1 MEYLYQVPRIGE
13 DLGHLLKN
21 DPVFRTLGVAPADL
35 KWPYIGP
42 GFAGLVRIVIGQQV
56 SAQAAASLWRRF
68 VDNVH
73 TVSPNSVF
81 ALKDDDMRLLGL
93 SHQKARYI
101 RGLAEA
107 VKKKT
112 FVPETLADLPD
123 EAVYEAVTALHG
135 FGQWSAEM
143 YLMFGLARS
152 DVWPAGDL
160 GIQQGLQRYLKLK
173 ERPDAARVK
182 KEGARFAP
190 RRTAASI
197 LLWYMKST
205 A

>member
-1 MEYLYQVPRIGE
+1 MEYLYQVPRIRE
-13 DLGHLLKN
+13 DLEYLLN
-21 DPVFRTLGVAPADL
+21 SDPVFRALGVTPADL

-42 GFAGLVRIVIGQQV
+42 GFAGLVRIVIGQQI

-73 TVSPNSVF
+73 TVSPNSIF
-81 ALKDDDMRLLGL
+81 ALRDDDMRLLGL

-101 RGLAEA
+101 RGLAGA

-112 FVPETLADLPD
+112 FVPEALADLPD
-123 EAVYEAVTALHG
+123 EEVYEAVTALHG

-182 KEGARFAP
+182 KEGARFMP

-197 LLWYMKST
+197 LLWYMKSM